1 MIKLDDNFLAELGL
15 ATLPAEEKKA
25 MLGQIYETLEMRVGT
40 KLAQNMSDAQLA
52 EFEQL
57 MDANDEAGAFK
68 WLQTNVP
75 NYKEV
80 VAQELETL
88 KQEVKAAAPQIL
100 SSSSQADQQQSA

>member
-15 ATLPAEEKKA
+15 GALPPEEKKK
-25 MLGQIYETLEMRVGT
+25 MLGDIYETLEMRVGT
-40 KLAQNMSDAQLA
+40 KLAEKMSDAQLA

-57 MDANDEAGAFK
+57 MDSKDEAGAFK

-88 KQEVKAAAPQIL
+88 KTEVKTAAPQIL
-100 SSSSQADQQQSA
+100 ESMGLAQ

>member
-1 MIKLDDNFLAELGL
+1 MIKLDDDFLAELGL
-15 ATLPAEEKKA
+15 AALSAEDKKE
-25 MLGQIYETLEMRVGT
+25 MLAQIYHTLEERVGMR
-40 KLAQNMSDAQLA
+40 LAQNMTDQQLQ

-80 VAQELETL
+80 VADELEKL
-88 KQEVKAAAPQIL
+88 KSEVKQAAPQIIE
-100 SSSSQADQQQSA
+100 SYANKQE

>member
-15 ATLPAEEKKA
+15 GSLPEDEKKK

-52 EFEQL
+52 EFEKL
-57 MDANDEAGAFK
+57 MDANDEEGAFK

-75 NYKEV
+75 NYKDV
-80 VAQELETL
+80 VANELETL
-88 KQEVKAAAPQIL
+88 KDEVKTAAPQIL
-100 SSSSQADQQQSA
+100 STTGQ

>member
-15 ATLPAEEKKA
+15 AALPADEKKA
-25 MLGQIYETLEMRVGT
+25 LLGQIYETLEMRVGT
-40 KLAQNMSDAQLA
+40 KLAENMSDTQLS

-80 VAQELETL
+80 VAAELEVL
-88 KQEVKAAAPQIL
+88 KNEVKAAAPQIL
-100 SSSSQADQQQSA
+100 QSSQGQQAA

>member
-1 MIKLDDNFLAELGL
+1 MIKLDDDFLAELGL
-15 ATLPAEEKKA
+15 AALSAEDKKE
-25 MLGQIYETLEMRVGT
+25 MLAQIYHTLEERVGMR
-40 KLAQNMSDAQLA
+40 LAQNMTDQQLQ

-80 VAQELETL
+80 VADELEKL
-88 KQEVKAAAPQIL
+88 KAEVKQAAPQIID
-100 SSSSQADQQQSA
+100 SSAAKQE